1 MLLKNL
7 FKHWTYQVFAPGT
20 ALRGKYEAFK
30 SLLSHDKRAHELMA
44 ELEDIYHGSI
54 KVDFNVI
61 AAKYGEF
68 SNCIFNIVE
77 DLTKISPY
85 RYANLREYFKKF
97 DAYIQFM
104 LVPPKSDCSA
114 PYAVSFGDISSDHPS
129 QVGGKALN
137 LAIINK
143 DLDLPTPDGFVIT
156 TNAFYFFIEFNRF
169 QKLIDEKLSQLDITS
184 SASLDTISNELR
196 QAIID
201 APIPADL
208 EESIF
213 HQFEALQRTNR
224 KHVRLAMRSSAVG
237 EDTQFSFAGQY
248 TTVLNVGEDDI
259 LDAYKTVIASKYSA
273 EAIYY
278 RINYGLSDFE
288 TPMAVL
294 ALEMINAK
302 TSGIIYTEDIEDPT
316 SDHLKIHS
324 TWGLGEVLVN
334 GEVSPDIITVSKDD
348 RPQIVDKQIGLKRKQ
363 MVYKSD
369 HITETIAID
378 DSKKNRPSLDDEMM
392 FHLAKW
398 GLKIASHFQEP
409 QDIEWCADQDANLFL
424 LQARPLRMGEAHATA
439 VLECNFEEIENTLL
453 ISGGECASSGIGAGK
468 VFKIEQESDL
478 ENLEDGA
485 VLVARNAA
493 PHYVKV
499 MNKLSAVVTD
509 TGSAAGHF
517 ASVAREFGVP
527 TLVNTA
533 VATAKLAAGSEIT
546 VYPDD
551 KVVYEGI
558 VHTMLESTCA
568 RRDLMV
574 DSPFMRKL
582 KYIMSFISPLK
593 LFDPQADSFT
603 PEGVRSMHDIMRFC
617 HEKAVQEM
625 FQISKR
631 RIRKIG
637 SAKKLHSEIPML
649 LQVLDV
655 GGGLKKDLA
664 DEKTVTFDDI
674 LSVPMKAVI
683 DGLSHPGIRW
693 GHFTHFDWAEHDKI
707 VMSGGIISPEA
718 TMFAS
723 HAVISEDYLNLNLKF
738 GYHFVIVDAICTH
751 QSEDNYIL
759 FRFSGGGA
767 DLHKRSLRADFLS
780 QVLMRLG
787 FEVSRKSDLV
797 DAQLK
802 AADKKTIERRLDR
815 VGRLLGATRLMDMYL
830 KDESM
835 VEGFVE
841 DFMNGRYHF
850 ATIDDAKVQPPR
862 REGTKNENDI

>member
-7 FKHWTYQVFAPGT
+7 FKYWTYQVFSPGT
-20 ALRGKYEAFK
+20 VLREKYEAFK

-68 SNCIFNIVE
+68 SNCISHIVE

-85 RYANLREYFKKF
+85 RYVNLREYFKKF

-104 LVPPKSDCSA
+104 LAPPKSDSSA
-114 PYAVSFGDISSDHPS
+114 PYAVSFADISFDHPS
-129 QVGGKALN
+129 QVGRKALN

-143 DLDLPTPDGFVIT
+143 DLHLPTPDGFVIT
-156 TNAFYFFIEFNRF
+156 TNAFDFFIEFNRLR
-169 QKLIDEKLSQLDITS
+169 KLIEEKLSQLDITS

-196 QAIID
+196 QAIIN
-201 APIPADL
+201 APIPTDI
-208 EESIF
+208 EESILR
-213 HQFEALQRTNR
+213 QLAVLQKTKR
-224 KHVRLAMRSSAVG
+224 KNVRLAMRSSAVG
-237 EDTQFSFAGQY
+237 EDTRSSFAGQY
-248 TTVLNVGEDDI
+248 TTVLNVGQDDI
-259 LDAYKTVIASKYSA
+259 LDAYKTVIASKYSP
-273 EAIYY
+273 EALYY

-302 TSGIIYTEDIEDPT
+302 TSGIIYTKDLEDPG

-324 TWGLGEVLVN
+324 TWGLGELLVN

-369 HITETIAID
+369 NITETIAID
-378 DSKKNRPSLDDEMM
+378 DSKKNRPSLDGEMVWQ
-392 FHLAKW
+392 LAKW
-398 GLKIASHFQEP
+398 GLKLESHFQEP
-409 QDIEWCADQDANLFL
+409 QDIEWCADQDGNLLL
-424 LQARPLRMGEAHATA
+424 LQARPLRMGEEHSTP
-439 VLECNFEEIENTLL
+439 VLECNFEEIENALL
-453 ISGGECASSGIGAGK
+453 VSGGECASSGIGAGK
-468 VFKIEQESDL
+468 VFKIQQESDL
-478 ENLEDGA
+478 ENLEDGT
-485 VLVARNAA
+485 VLVARNAS

-509 TGSAAGHF
+509 TGSTAGHF

-533 VATAKLAAGSEIT
+533 VATANLAAGSEIT

-558 VHTMLESTCA
+558 VHTMLESPCA

-582 KYIMSFISPLK
+582 KYIMNFISPLK

-637 SAKKLHSEIPML
+637 SAKKLNSEIPML
-649 LQVLDV
+649 VHVLDV

-674 LSVPMKAVI
+674 LSVPMKAVM

-723 HAVISEDYLNLNLKF
+723 HAVISKDYLNLNLKF

-802 AADKKTIERRLDR
+802 GADKKTIERQLDM

-850 ATIDDAKVQPPR
+850 ATIED
-862 REGTKNENDI
+862 

>member
-468 VFKIEQESDL
+468 VFKIQPESDL
-478 ENLEDGA
+478 ENLEDGT

-723 HAVISEDYLNLNLKF
+723 HA
-738 GYHFVIVDAICTH
+738 
-751 QSEDNYIL
+751 
-759 FRFSGGGA
+759 
-767 DLHKRSLRADFLS
+767 
-780 QVLMRLG
+780 
-787 FEVSRKSDLV
+787 
-797 DAQLK
+797 
-802 AADKKTIERRLDR
+802 
-815 VGRLLGATRLMDMYL
+815 
-830 KDESM
+830 
-835 VEGFVE
+835 
-841 DFMNGRYHF
+841 
-850 ATIDDAKVQPPR
+850 
-862 REGTKNENDI
+862 